1 MNKPSSGPGVSRTDR
16 ISEQGLER
24 LRNHLESGTAI
35 SSVVLSQWIR
45 RYGDAAREI
54 IRQHGQYLD
63 EFDLIE

>member
-1 MNKPSSGPGVSRTDR
+1 MNEPVSRPGVSRTDR
-16 ISEQGLER
+16 ISEEGLER
-24 LRNHLESGTAI
+24 LRKHLESGTGV
-35 SSVVLSQWIR
+35 SSMVLSQWIK